1 VNEKERLTVF
11 KKTLEGLQAKVSK
24 INQEII
30 SNYQQIMNSEKKVDR
45 YLDRA
50 TINLRNIKRSENSAR
65 ASGKNYRKPGQEE
78 FAVRLNALKDI
89 ELAGIDTDFKKFVVD
104 SSSYSPTKYNVDLK
118 RMQNSPDVDSYPSPS

>member
-50 TINLRNIKRSENSAR
+50 TITLRNIKRSENTAKTY
-65 ASGKNYRKPGQEE
+65 GKNCQKPGQEE

-89 ELAGIDTDFKKFVVD
+89 ELAGIDTNFKKFLVE
-104 SSSYSPTKYNVDLK
+104 SSSYSSTKYNVDLK
-118 RMQNSPDVDSYPSPS
+118 RMQNTPDDDSYPSPS